1 MFRGVDGIARHI
13 DTGQDA
19 RRSCDRHRVVT
30 LPFLDTDDLAFGAIS
45 GTSDSISRRPSI
57 PTSATS
63 AYRDCNASA
72 SAAADVIHTAFY
84 KFILRC
90 LQSSRRDAL
99 T

>member
-13 DTGQDA
+13 DAGQNA

-30 LPFLDTDDLAFGAIS
+30 LPSSTPTTLAFGAIS

-63 AYRDCNASA
+63 AFESATQVPAPAS
-72 SAAADVIHTAFY
+72 DVIHTAFY

-90 LQSSRRDAL
+90 LQSSRLDAL